1 MPGVIKEKN
10 NSSKKFD
17 SDLLKNIALSTF
29 IGVLITA
36 ILSAVVSVIMY
47 STKTDF
53 TLYYYLIYLFIFS
66 GALFNARFLYRRV
79 KGRGIIIGSLSS
91 LPYMAVMLVIFLIVL
106 QFNVSVN
113 VLLIPLVSFGGGIVG
128 GITAANS
135 RR

>member
-17 SDLLKNIALSTF
+17 TELLKNIALSTF

-53 TLYYYLIYLFIFS
+53 IFYYYLVYIFIFF
-66 GALFNARFLYRRV
+66 GAFFNARFLYRRV
-79 KGRGIIIGSLSS
+79 KGRGFIIGLLSS
-91 LPYMAVMLVIFLIVL
+91 LPYIAVMLVVFLIVL
-106 QFNVSVN
+106 QFRLSVN
-113 VLLIPLVSFGGGIVG
+113 VLLMPPVALAGGTVG